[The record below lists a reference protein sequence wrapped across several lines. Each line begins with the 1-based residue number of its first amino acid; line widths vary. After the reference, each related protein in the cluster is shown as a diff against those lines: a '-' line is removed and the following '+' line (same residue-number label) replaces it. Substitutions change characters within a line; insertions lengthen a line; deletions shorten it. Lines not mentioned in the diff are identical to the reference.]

1 MLSQSDRLDAIRS
14 AFPKEGLF
22 AEKAWLLSP
31 DAFPIEK
38 KFVTELEQL
47 GHRLFIFQRACNQL
61 YQLSIKGKQP
71 AWVARYLDAGKPKEL
86 IEFSRRKEIRD
97 DLPRVIRPDLI
108 LTEKGYIIAEIDSVP
123 GGIGLTGWLN
133 QTYSTFDNEIIGGA
147 DGMLDGFRTVLP
159 NGGDIVISQ
168 EAATYRPEMEWIAAR
183 LNQTK
188 LGNAPSRDLVVA
200 AGADRGLND
209 KKSPAGVNNPG
220 YSWRVVAAE
229 NYEAQSG
236 RAVYRFFVLFD
247 LPNIPGIENTLHA
260 NAEGRITITPPIK
273 PYLEE
278 KMWFALFWMQ
288 PLREF
293 WRRELGEKYFSKLQ
307 EVIPYSWL
315 LDPTPLPQHAVIPRL
330 EIHDWREAA
339 KFSQKDRDLLLK
351 VSGFSPLGWGSR
363 GIALG
368 ADLPHAEWE
377 KRIEH
382 ALATF
387 ESSPTIMQRFHKGTL
402 FEHGYWDADS
412 GDLRTMKGR
421 VRLCP
426 YYFVEG
432 DRVRL
437 RGALATIVPADKKFL
452 HGMSEAVLVPSTAR
466 QIKAVTNP
474 SPGVLPAD
482 ATIISS

>member
-1 MLSQSDRLDAIRS
+1 MLAVAENRLQTIRAAI
-14 AFPKEGLF
+14 PKEGLF
-22 AEKAWLLSP
+22 AEKDWLLSP
-31 DAFPIEK
+31 DPFPIAK
-38 KFVTELEQL
+38 KFCDELEQL
-47 GHRLFIFQRACNQL
+47 GHRLFVFQRACNQL

-86 IEFSRRKEIRD
+86 IEFSRHKEIRD

-108 LTEKGYIIAEIDSVP
+108 LTNEGYIIAEIDSVP

-133 QTYSTFDNEIIGGA
+133 QTYSQFDSEIIGGA
-147 DGMLDGFRTVLP
+147 DGMLKGFRTVLP

-183 LNQTK
+183 LNQK
-188 LGNAPSRDLVVA
+188 VPIEEGCASLGNPLVA
-200 AGADRGLND
+200 AGSDRC
-209 KKSPAGVNNPG
+209 SSSAGGTVPG
-220 YSWRVVAAE
+220 YSWRVVPAE
-229 NYEAQSG
+229 NYQPQDG
-236 RAVYRFFVLFD
+236 RAVYRFFELFD
-247 LPNIPGIENTLHA
+247 LPNIPGIGDTLRA

-278 KMWFALFWMQ
+278 KMWFALFWLQ

-293 WRRELGEKYFSKLQ
+293 WRRELGEKYFIKLQ

-330 EIHDWREAA
+330 EIQDWREAA

-368 ADLPHAEWE
+368 ADLPHAEWQR
-377 KRIEH
+377 RIQH
-382 ALATF
+382 ALANFKST
-387 ESSPTIMQRFHKGTL
+387 PTILQKFHKGSL
-402 FEHGYWDADS
+402 LEHRYWDADS
-412 GDLRTMKGR
+412 GELKTMKGR

-426 YYFVEG
+426 YFFVEP
-432 DRVRL
+432 DRVKL

-452 HGMSEAVLVPSTAR
+452 HGMRDAILVPSRAVEKASSVATA
-466 QIKAVTNP
+466 
-474 SPGVLPAD
+474 L
-482 ATIISS
+482 

>member
-1 MLSQSDRLDAIRS
+1 MVAVAENQLEAIRN

-22 AEKAWLLSP
+22 AEKDWLLSP

-38 KFVTELEQL
+38 KFVAELEQL
-47 GHRLFIFQRACNQL
+47 GHRLFVFQRACNQL

-71 AWVARYLDAGKPKEL
+71 EWVARYLDAGKPKEL

-108 LTEKGYIIAEIDSVP
+108 LTEDGYIIAEIDSVP
-123 GGIGLTGWLN
+123 GGIGLTAWLN
-133 QTYSTFDNEIIGGA
+133 QTYSAFDNEIIGGPE
-147 DGMLDGFRTVLP
+147 GMLDGFRSVLP
-159 NGGDIVISQ
+159 RGGDIVISE

-183 LNQTK
+183 LK
-188 LGNAPSRDLVVA
+188 DRDREF
-200 AGADRGLND
+200 D
-209 KKSPAGVNNPG
+209 
-220 YSWRVVAAE
+220 WRVVPAE
-229 NYEAQSG
+229 NYEPQNG
-236 RAVYRFFVLFD
+236 RAVYRFFELFD
-247 LPNIPGIENTLHA
+247 LPNIPTIENTLHA

-288 PLREF
+288 PLWEF
-293 WRRELGEKYFSKLQ
+293 WRRELGDKYFIKLQ

-339 KFSQKDRDLLLK
+339 KFSQRDRDLLLK
-351 VSGFSPLGWGSR
+351 ISGFSPLGWGSR

-377 KRIEH
+377 RRIDN

-387 ESSPTIMQRFHKGTL
+387 EGSPTILQRFHKGRL
-402 FEHGYWDADS
+402 FEHRYWDADS
-412 GDLRTMKGR
+412 VELKTMKGR

-426 YYFVEG
+426 YFFVEQG
-432 DRVRL
+432 RVKL
-437 RGALATIVPADKKFL
+437 RGALATIAPADKKFL
-452 HGMSEAVLVPSTAR
+452 HGMRDAILTPSRFGGASILAQKVAKT
-466 QIKAVTNP
+466 KA
-474 SPGVLPAD
+474 SA
-482 ATIISS
+482 